1 MLKKRSLLV
10 LDAFRCHR
18 MQLVKTQLVANNTDL
33 AIIACGMTKMLQAGE
48 GRAALLVEQVAS

>member
-1 MLKKRSLLV
+1 
-10 LDAFRCHR
+10 